1 MAIISVF
8 CPLDFEFRKGSD
20 SFLIEII
27 KLLKE
32 VTFDFGVE
40 G

>member
-8 CPLDFEFRKGSD
+8 CLLDFEFRRGSD